1 MALWDALDN
10 YSLALYG
17 APGVRL
23 QDTPFML
30 LWPSLLPDTVVR
42 SLSPRCSAP
51 PTYDGDDGVP
61 FLYWPFNFLMH
72 AALWIQRPT
81 NQVSGTS
88 GFPSHSWVEV
98 THCGY
103 DEETVNAGTLANLVR
118 SALVEACKSDEKSK
132 SWVDSEIDRIRN
144 AGEAV

>member
-1 MALWDALDN
+1 MSLALCQTGTQFDTHLAPTLPMALWDALDN

-42 SLSPRCSAP
+42 TLSPRCSAP

-61 FLYWPFNFLMH
+61 FLYW
-72 AALWIQRPT
+72 
-81 NQVSGTS
+81 
-88 GFPSHSWVEV
+88 
-98 THCGY
+98 
-103 DEETVNAGTLANLVR
+103 
-118 SALVEACKSDEKSK
+118 
-132 SWVDSEIDRIRN
+132 
-144 AGEAV
+144 